1 MKAMLKWILI
11 FAAVALTT
19 AQAADAP
26 PKAPATPPATSATPA
41 APAPAAYIISP
52 ADGAVVTSPFVVQFG
67 LKGMG
72 IAPAGIEFANT
83 GHHHLLIDV
92 AELPPKG
99 KPIPA
104 DENHRHFGKGQTETE
119 LSLPPGKHTLQ
130 LLVGDHLH
138 IPQDPPVASQKIT
151 ITVK

>member
-1 MKAMLKWILI
+1 MLKWVLI
-11 FAAVALTT
+11 FAAVCALTT
-19 AQAADAP
+19 ARAADAP
-26 PKAPATPPATSATPA
+26 TAPTAAPATPAAT
-41 APAPAAYIISP
+41 AYIISP
-52 ADGAVVTSPFVVQFG
+52 ADGAEVTSPFVVQFG

-72 IAPAGIEFANT
+72 IAPAGVEFANT

-104 DENHRHFGKGQTETE
+104 DETHRHFGKGQTETE
-119 LSLPPGKHTLQ
+119 LSLPPGRHTLQ
-130 LLVGDHLH
+130 LLLGDHLH
-138 IPQDPPVASQKIT
+138 IPQDPPVTSAKIT

>member
-1 MKAMLKWILI
+1 MKTMLKWILV
-11 FAAVALTT
+11 FAAAFALTT
-19 AQAADAP
+19 ARAADAP
-26 PKAPATPPATSATPA
+26 AAAAAPATPAAT
-41 APAPAAYIISP
+41 AYIISP
-52 ADGAVVTSPFVVQFG
+52 ADGAEVTSPFVVRFG

-83 GHHHLLIDV
+83 GHHHLLIDT

-104 DENHRHFGKGQTETE
+104 DDTHRHFGKGQTETE

-130 LLVGDHLH
+130 LLLGDHLH
-138 IPQDPPVASQKIT
+138 VPQDPPVASQRIT

>member
-1 MKAMLKWILI
+1 MKIMLKWILI
-11 FAAVALTT
+11 FTAAFALTT
-19 AQAADAP
+19 ARAADAP
-26 PKAPATPPATSATPA
+26 TAPA
-41 APAPAAYIISP
+41 APKTAPAAIAAAYIISP
-52 ADGAVVTSPFVVQFG
+52 ADGAEVTSPFVVQFG

-72 IAPAGIEFANT
+72 IAPAGIEFPNT

-130 LLVGDHLH
+130 LLLGDHLH
-138 IPQDPPVASQKIT
+138 IPQDPPVVSQKIT